1 MESMYYYSPQ
11 GCLRVSRA
19 RQTDV
24 LLPSLIAEG
33 LSANDRVKARLSRLA
48 GGRAACASS
57 QFDLGAE
64 CSAAGIDL
72 GMRIPPEHG
81 SQSPEAASE
90 WDFGTGGH
98 SADDNDC
105 SIA

>member
-1 MESMYYYSPQ
+1 VKA
-11 GCLRVSRA
+11 GIISRA
-19 RQTDV
+19 GPTDV

-33 LSANDRVKARLSRLA
+33 LSAKDRVKARLSILQAVQRHARHPA
-48 GGRAACASS
+48 GA
-57 QFDLGAE
+57 QFDLRAQ

-72 GMRIPPEHG
+72 GIDPH
-81 SQSPEAASE
+81 EAASA

-105 SIA
+105 SIT